1 MISGR
6 KGKGAGL
13 ICQFEK
19 QRFLAVEKGLKTG
32 SNLLSGKEKR
42 KSMLAL
48 LLDNNTEGGNY
59 KTTHL
64 EFDMNILPVRDD
76 IHLVIFG

>member
-13 ICQFEK
+13 ICQFGN

-32 SNLLSGKEKR
+32 PNLLSGKEKR
-42 KSMLAL
+42 KSVLAL

-64 EFDMNILPVRDD
+64 EFYMNLLPVRGN
-76 IHLVIFG
+76 IHLVVLR